1 MSFRETAPVANTRTS
16 RSLPTTLAA
25 EAHRAEGQCLL
36 QGQAP
41 NNENSLI
48 IIIIIIIIIIK
59 VTIACALNYHII
71 RHYYA
76 RAVYNDHVGY
86 SCSMG
91 RT

>member
-1 MSFRETAPVANTRTS
+1 MSFRETAPVENRS

-41 NNENSLI
+41 NNENSNNNNNNNNNRPKQSSTNLTDLI
-48 IIIIIIIIIIK
+48 IINSVLVYLGAKLNSLKANDK
-59 VTIACALNYHII
+59 V
-71 RHYYA
+71 
-76 RAVYNDHVGY
+76 
-86 SCSMG
+86 